1 MSAHSP
7 HCISLLPGTFY
18 RITYN
23 FFIFSCVCRELSLDV
38 VPREESG
45 EVINPKDIS
54 IVRLYKVV
62 SFCFDVD

>member
-1 MSAHSP
+1 MCAYNP
-7 HCISLLPGTFY
+7 HCIDLFPETFHGLTH
-18 RITYN
+18 I
-23 FFIFSCVCRELSLDV
+23 FFLYCVYRELSLDV

-62 SFCFDVD
+62 SFVLMWT